1 MNLFSN
7 IFSVS
12 SARKEHERNNMYI
25 IYRLPIIPLH
35 CEDAPSPLTFP
46 KCTIDPRLSWSL
58 ASSACRIF
66 NKCSSGELSFFVL
79 RQFILCF
86 SLSTVF
92 KTSRVQTDVL
102 EGFVN
107 IVNGAERVRRGQE
120 ARNREWDTSTTTIFI
135 ILNENKRIFR
145 GKREFSYNKIFLKTL
160 L

>member
-46 KCTIDPRLSWSL
+46 KCTIDPRQSWSL

-66 NKCSSGELSFFVL
+66 NICSILSGKLSFSFYASLVYVSVYRRFSKRLGSRQTSLRVL
-79 RQFILCF
+79 WTLLRGR
-86 SLSTVF
+86 
-92 KTSRVQTDVL
+92 KGWG
-102 EGFVN
+102 EGRKL
-107 IVNGAERVRRGQE
+107 GTERVGYFDDDHFYDSQLKYEKPSWETRV
-120 ARNREWDTSTTTIFI
+120 
-135 ILNENKRIFR
+135 
-145 GKREFSYNKIFLKTL
+145 FL
-160 L
+160 